1 MDNSETSN
9 SEVSSQRKEM
19 KGPSFS
25 FDPKI
30 FLSKKE
36 DKNQVNEEKNTNNV
50 EKTCEKTQ
58 INKEEVKEKELNPRE
73 KLKQKL
79 QMQKMMRQNKGT
91 LKRMLDS
98 KIKSWFL
105 IYEK

>member
-36 DKNQVNEEKNTNNV
+36 DKNQVNEDKNTNNLEKACCI

-98 KIKSWFL
+98 KIKS
-105 IYEK
+105 

>member
-9 SEVSSQRKEM
+9 SEVSSQRREM

-50 EKTCEKTQ
+50 EKPCCIEKTQ

-79 QMQKMMRQNKGT
+79 QMQKMMRQNKGS

-98 KIKSWFL
+98 KIKS
-105 IYEK
+105 

>member
-36 DKNQVNEEKNTNNV
+36 DKNQVNEDKNTNNL
-50 EKTCEKTQ
+50 EKTQ

-98 KIKSWFL
+98 KIKS
-105 IYEK
+105 